1 MYCWYSVTCCMA
13 LSINTSCFDS
23 HNYAV
28 VSPLFTVFIKS
39 WTTSKSMGIRI
50 GQPPYDWLTCRS
62 KRSNVTAWHKLRSR
76 CNLPSYMLFIPFIYN
91 SIMELFNPPPTL
103 TREADAAA
111 LRKAMKG
118 LGKACMHVN
127 LSVIQNNVYGDSD
140 ISSKNRTLA
149 FLIPLINVFYE
160 KRTI

>member
-1 MYCWYSVTCCMA
+1 MQSPKLYVVYSIH
-13 LSINTSCFDS
+13 LQQY
-23 HNYAV
+23 HG
-28 VSPLFTVFIKS
+28 TV
-39 WTTSKSMGIRI
+39 
-50 GQPPYDWLTCRS
+50 QP
-62 KRSNVTAWHKLRSR
+62 AAH
-76 CNLPSYMLFIPFIYN
+76 FN
-91 SIMELFNPPPTL
+91 SET
-103 TREADAAA
+103 DAAA

-127 LSVIQNNVYGDSD
+127 LSVIQNNVYEDSD